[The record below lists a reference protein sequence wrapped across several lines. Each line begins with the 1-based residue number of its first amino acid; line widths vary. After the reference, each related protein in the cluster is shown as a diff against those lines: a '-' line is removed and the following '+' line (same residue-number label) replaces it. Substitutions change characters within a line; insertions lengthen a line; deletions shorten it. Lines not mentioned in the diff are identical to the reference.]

1 MKEKKDTEFYV
12 DIDHDVPSSYFLVSY
27 ACNIN
32 DFDILNVYHVS
43 GFMGTLFICSTFCNH
58 RMSSY
63 FVSLYSPRKFLLK
76 K

>member
-1 MKEKKDTEFYV
+1 MKEKDTEFYA
-12 DIDHDVPSSYFLVSY
+12 DIDHGVPSSYFLVSY

-63 FVSLYSPRKFLLK
+63 FVSLYSPLKFLLK